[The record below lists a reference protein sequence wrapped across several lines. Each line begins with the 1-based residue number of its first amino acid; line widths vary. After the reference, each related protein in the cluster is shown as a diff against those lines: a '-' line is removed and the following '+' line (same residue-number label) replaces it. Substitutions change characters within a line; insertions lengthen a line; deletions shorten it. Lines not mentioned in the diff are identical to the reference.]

1 MPQPEV
7 GEEHVVLG
15 VWDHVVDVVRLLG
28 VLERLPGFDLAAG
41 EIEPMDAGEAVV
53 LRPDLA
59 VDVRALRAH
68 HVDLGGVDVLLLGE
82 LPVLEFLGLAVELD
96 ERGLVH
102 VAEPQIAVLVGAQR
116 QESGREAR
124 LVLGHRIFGDLA
136 GLGIEPAEVLLAE
149 ARVPGDAILIDDHV
163 VGFDGFTRQVVFG
176 VDHARGAAA
185 RPRHRVELEAPLRLA
200 S

>member
-1 MPQPEV
+1 MLCGSFAV
-7 GEEHVVLG
+7 F
-15 VWDHVVDVVRLLG
+15 
-28 VLERLPGFDLAAG
+28 ERLPGFDLAGG

-68 HVDLGGVDVLLLGE
+68 HVDLGGVDVLLLRQRPVRE
-82 LPVLEFLGLAVELD
+82 LLGLAVELD

-116 QESGREAR
+116 QESGREAG
-124 LVLGHRIFGDLA
+124 LVLGHREFGDLA
-136 GLGIEPAEVLLAE
+136 GLGIEPAEILFAE
-149 ARVPGDAILIDDHV
+149 ARVPGHAVLIDDHV
-163 VGFDGFTRQVVFG
+163 VGLDGVARQVVLG

-185 RPRHRVELEAPLRLA
+185 RPGHRLERETPLRLRA
-200 S
+200 QIDGGEKVGRRLVDLHA